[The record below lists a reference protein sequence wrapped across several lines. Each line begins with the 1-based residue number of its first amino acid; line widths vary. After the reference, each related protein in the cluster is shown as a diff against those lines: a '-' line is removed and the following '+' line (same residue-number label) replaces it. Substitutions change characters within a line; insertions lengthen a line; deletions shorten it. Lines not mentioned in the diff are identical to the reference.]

1 MARDHELEASEVLKE
16 AYNAAEDVLEVKS
29 KLAASTDNG
38 DSTYL
43 AATAEGHLEVA
54 IHAPRLPFGSVHVEN
69 LTPIF
74 QSDAVYGLNTGQVEY
89 SSSLSGSV
97 TGENSV
103 FKVSTGTTIY
113 AQAQLHSRK
122 RLRYRAGQGVV
133 GRFAGFFS
141 TPAANSYQVAGFGH
155 AEDGLYFGYKD
166 TDFGILYSR
175 KGVREVQTLT
185 ITTASS
191 TAESVT
197 VTLNGTAYSVA
208 VTNSANIQRTVYEIS
223 RGTYAGWKAHPQGAT
238 VVFVSDSV
246 GNKAGAFS
254 ISGTTVVG
262 AFAETKAGAAASET
276 FIKQS
281 DWNGDKLD
289 GTGAS
294 GVTLNPLKGNVFQ
307 VGIQYLGFGAIVF
320 SIEVGHEGNNPDFVV
335 CHTLNLPNTLTATS
349 LGNPSFPFTMAV
361 YSAGSTT
368 DLSITVGSFAGF
380 VEGKKVLQG
389 NRFSYFNS
397 TTAGTASDYRA
408 LFTILNPRYYAGRA
422 NQVVINL
429 LSVTAAVKHTQ
440 PVVFY
445 LIRNGTLAGNPNF
458 AALSSISAS
467 LWDTSATTVT
477 WSSGE
482 QLLWTGHLGETGEL
496 DHHFGNGEF
505 NAEELT
511 LQPNESVT
519 LAVRSVANNIAYA
532 TGAINTRED
541 Q

>member
-1 MARDHELEASEVLKE
+1 MIIREYPFVPPKAGVIQGVNDAGENVDLS
-16 AYNAAEDVLEVKS
+16 
-29 KLAASTDNG
+29 
-38 DSTYL
+38 
-43 AATAEGHLEVA
+43 ATAEGHLEAA

-380 VEGKKVLQG
+380 VEGAKVLQG

-397 TTAGTASDYRA
+397 TTAGTATDYRA
-408 LFTILNPRYYAGRA
+408 LFTIQNPRYYAGRA
-422 NQVVINL
+422 NQAVINML
-429 LSVTAAVKHTQ
+429 AVSAAVKHTQ

-458 AALSSISAS
+458 QSLSTISAS

-482 QLLWTGHLGETGEL
+482 QLVWTGHLGETGQI
-496 DHHFGNGEF
+496 DHHFGNGSF
-505 NAEELT
+505 NAEEIT
-511 LQPNESVT
+511 IQPGESVT